1 MFMAMRGTRR
11 ALKRIEGKRMFI
23 ALARL
28 VIMRCKLF
36 LNRRIDGITRE
47 KLDFLR
53 RARAGKV
60 EICVWMYYICTRIC
74 MKRIVRAC
82 LIMFDMHP
90 LSFILHSENSQ

>member
-53 RARAGKV
+53 RARARGKLKSV
-60 EICVWMYYICTRIC
+60 YRCIIYVLVY
-74 MKRIVRAC
+74 V
-82 LIMFDMHP
+82 
-90 LSFILHSENSQ
+90 